1 MPKRLTQPEIQLAV
15 QNTRLFAAVPPE
27 MLGPVLQA
35 VVQKNFAARQV
46 IFSQDDPCNGFYLLL
61 QGAVKLFKI
70 SPDGREHILHI
81 IEPGETFAEA
91 AMFSGG
97 TFPANA
103 ESIRPCSLLLFRKEP
118 FISVVESDP
127 KLAVK
132 LLGGMSMWLR
142 RLVDQVEALALKDA
156 GARLAKHL
164 LEARKEN
171 TVRLKAPKAAVA
183 SHLAMSPET
192 LSRLFL
198 RMETRGILQVE
209 GATIH
214 ILNPT
219 ALESLS
225 SGDSL

>member
-1 MPKRLTQPEIQLAV
+1 MSKKLTKPEIQVAV

-27 MLGPVLQA
+27 MLEPVIQT
-35 VVQKNFAARQV
+35 VVQRNYAARQV
-46 IFSQDDPCNGFYLLL
+46 IFSQEDACNGFYLLL
-61 QGAVKLFKI
+61 GGAVKLFKL
-70 SPDGREHILHI
+70 SGDGREHILHI

-103 ESIRPCSLLLFRKEP
+103 ETIRPCSLLLFRKEP
-118 FISVVESDP
+118 FLTLVESNP
-127 KLAVK
+127 KLAIK

-171 TVRLKAPKAAVA
+171 LVHLKAPKAAVA

-214 ILNPT
+214 ILNPA
-219 ALESLS
+219 ALEGVS
-225 SGDSL
+225 SGDAL